1 MTHNVPSL
9 VPRTRSSRTSCG
21 ICDRELRVQRGT
33 RVIELLEVLRFRS
46 SYLNLPRVLTNFGI
60 GPLAAVA
67 AFLLAIL
74 ATPAA
79 AQDYPSRPITLIV
92 PYAAGGG
99 NDLMARTAAEKMSKT
114 LGQQI
119 VIENRG
125 GAGGSIA
132 TRQIA
137 KAEPD
142 GYTLGLGGTGT
153 LAINPTLYA
162 NVGYDPRRDFAPV
175 GLIATS
181 ALVVCVHPA
190 LPVRSIPDLIAL
202 AKKEPGKLNYASA
215 GTGSGIH
222 LGTEYFATMAGIK
235 LTHIPYKGSSPAL
248 TDLIGGHVA
257 IYFSSLPPAVGLVK
271 EGKVRALAVTS
282 AKRSPIFPD
291 LPTVAESALP
301 GYEAVLHYGIVAPA
315 GTPRPIIDKLSTAL
329 RAAVMSEDL
338 KSRLADDGA
347 EPLPSTPEEYAADI
361 DREETKWSAII
372 KASGAKAE

>member
-1 MTHNVPSL
+1 MISTRHAMTHNVVFP
-9 VPRTRSSRTSCG
+9 VT
-21 ICDRELRVQRGT
+21 
-33 RVIELLEVLRFRS
+33 
-46 SYLNLPRVLTNFGI
+46 
-60 GPLAAVA
+60 VA

-99 NDLMARTAAEKMSKT
+99 NDLMARTAAEKMSRT

-162 NVGYDPRRDFAPV
+162 NVGYDPRRDFTPI

-181 ALVVCVHPA
+181 ALVLCVHPS
-190 LPVRSIPDLIAL
+190 LPVRSIPDLIAH
-202 AKKEPGKLNYASA
+202 AKKDPGKLNYASA

-291 LPTVAESALP
+291 LPTVAEAALP

-315 GTPRPIIDKLSTAL
+315 GTPRPIIDKLGAAL

-361 DREETKWSAII
+361 DREETKWSAIV
-372 KASGAKAE
+372 KTSGVKAE

>member
-1 MTHNVPSL
+1 M
-9 VPRTRSSRTSCG
+9 PRKPMIRR
-21 ICDRELRVQRGT
+21 
-33 RVIELLEVLRFRS
+33 EVL
-46 SYLNLPRVLTNFGI
+46 
-60 GPLAAVA
+60 LAA
-67 AFLLAIL
+67 LLA
-74 ATPAA
+74 AHAA
-79 AQDYPSRPITLIV
+79 SAFAQDYPSRPITLIV

-137 KAEPD
+137 KAAPD

-153 LAINPTLYA
+153 LAINPTLYG
-162 NVGYDPRRDFAPV
+162 NVGYDPRRDFAPI

-181 ALVVCVHPA
+181 ALVVCVHPS
-190 LPVRSIPDLIAL
+190 LPVRSVGELIAF
-202 AKKEPGKLNYASA
+202 AKQEAGKLNYASA

-235 LTHIPYKGSSPAL
+235 LTHIPYKGSAPAL
-248 TDLIGGHVA
+248 TDLVGGHVA
-257 IYFSSLPPAVGLVK
+257 VYFSSLPPALALVK
-271 EGKVRALAVTS
+271 EGKVRALAVTG
-282 AKRSPIFPD
+282 AKRSQIFPD
-291 LPTVAESALP
+291 LPTVAEAALP

-315 GTPRPIIDKLSTAL
+315 GTSRPIIDKLSAAL

-338 KSRLADDGA
+338 KARLANDGA
-347 EPLPSTPEEYAADI
+347 EPLASTPEEYAADI
-361 DREETKWSAII
+361 DREESKWSAIV